1 MDSGPHREGA
11 DPGSSGPQDGE
22 LQVLVQELRRLE
34 AKQKKLKREVEKH
47 QLFEDYLMKV
57 LEKIPRD
64 YRDGAAPEGALVEA
78 MVEHYGKLFKASQD
92 AQKHLEAFSRMN
104 HAVHQIL
111 EYLEEGFWIVIPGL
125 KIQLCQLQKKCHR
138 WQDPSWHREQDVTGQ
153 KDLGCYHVSS
163 KSATA
168 DHGCRD
174 LKSQSPALSG
184 SRSTGSF
191 HAPAQP
197 LPQNQLLHYMQ
208 MTIDSM
214 AQLCCSSVQPE
225 PQGVDL
231 FSKLDLIQEFI
242 LDKMETVRFISRLKE
257 PRVCWPR
264 SGLGGRRLGWGPGL
278 SRKCPKSHNF
288 TPKNAPP
295 STQTS
300 GHPRLC

>member
-153 KDLGCYHVSS
+153 KDLGCYH
-163 KSATA
+163 
-168 DHGCRD
+168 
-174 LKSQSPALSG
+174 
-184 SRSTGSF
+184 
-191 HAPAQP
+191 
-197 LPQNQLLHYMQ
+197 NQLLHYMQ